1 MFVFYDMSE
10 LATLEPTSIGCKVAM
25 AEPFAGIDVGC
36 LSCIDG
42 YYAARAVGI
51 ARRGAVALN
60 ARSTWPGVS
69 RV

>member
-1 MFVFYDMSE
+1 MARFALGAIDTRRAEVFRINAEGLFVFYDMSW
-10 LATLEPTSIGCKVAM
+10 
-25 AEPFAGIDVGC
+25 C